1 MHNESVHRELRKRD
15 YKIDSDF
22 EYLPYNG
29 LDHVEVHADRAEY
42 WMFSYTIGLVKL
54 QFGRDMMPDIQYED
68 DGNPS
73 F

>member
-1 MHNESVHRELRKRD
+1 MNRFTRELRKRD

-29 LDHVEVHADRAEY
+29 LVRIH
-42 WMFSYTIGLVKL
+42 
-54 QFGRDMMPDIQYED
+54 FGRNMMPDEVIYED

>member
-1 MHNESVHRELRKRD
+1 MNRFTRELRKRG
-15 YKIDSDF
+15 YKIDNDF

-29 LDHVEVHADRAEY
+29 LDHVEVHADLAEF
-42 WMFSYTIGLVKL
+42 WAFWYTLGLVRIH
-54 QFGRDMMPDIQYED
+54 FGRNMMPDDVIYPD